1 MHVLIWFAVA
11 VAAIALEYVPFE
23 KAKAIAKEEGK
34 LIMVELTSPSCH
46 YCRWMERTTL
56 SDPEVEAVIKKRFVP
71 VRIDV
76 TKNSRFE
83 WSMTPTFLFM
93 DSEGKVV
100 KKVPGAWKKKD
111 FLELLQGV
119 GR

>member
-1 MHVLIWFAVA
+1 VIVGVAIFAVLGF
-11 VAAIALEYVPFE
+11 ALEYVSFE
-23 KAKAIAKEEGK
+23 KAKVIAKKEGK

-56 SDPEVEAVIKKRFVP
+56 SDPEVEAAISKRFVP
-71 VRIDV
+71 VRVDV
-76 TKNSRFE
+76 SKESRFE

-93 DSEGKVV
+93 DSEGKIV
-100 KKVPGAWKKKD
+100 KRVPGAWKKKD
-111 FLELLQGV
+111 FLELLKGV